1 MVIVYL
7 ISLNS
12 TTVLSRNTAKIYASS
27 PTVLSQVISNQLGR
41 FQSRLYQTCVL
52 VQHLTLPII
61 YLMIIVYQ
69 VNYIVFQDVEESK
82 NLMISLGIISLPT
95 IAVFSIFFGNMVARV
110 SWANAGSFAILVGF
124 VAYVSMTKVITKVKE
139 FGFQFG
145 HIYFNLE
152 DDKLGVKTCRVQ
164 YLGTNAFIY
173 GDMSYLVSIWVVLFN
188 IISYASNCQYR
199 KTHQSGFAL
208 LLTLLFFVCLAIGIA
223 SLPMMACNEL
233 SQKVAEK

>member
-1 MVIVYL
+1 MVFVYL
-7 ISLNS
+7 MSLNS

-27 PTVLSQVISNQLGR
+27 PPVLSQVISNQLGR

-69 VNYIVFQDVEESK
+69 VNYIVFKDAEESK
-82 NLMISLGIISLPT
+82 NLLISLGIISLPT
-95 IAVFSIFFGNMVARV
+95 VAVFGVFFGNMVAKV
-110 SWANAGSFAILVGF
+110 SWANAGSFVLMVGF
-124 VAYVSMTKVITKVKE
+124 VVFVSVTKVMSRVKE

-145 HIYFNLE
+145 HIYFNFE
-152 DDKLGVKTCRVQ
+152 DEKLGMKTCRVE
-164 YLGTNAFIY
+164 YLGSNAFIY
-173 GDMSYLVSIWVVLFN
+173 GDVSYLVSIWVVLFN

-208 LLTLLFFVCLAIGIA
+208 MLTLLFFVCLAIGVA

-233 SQKVAEK
+233 SQKVDWP